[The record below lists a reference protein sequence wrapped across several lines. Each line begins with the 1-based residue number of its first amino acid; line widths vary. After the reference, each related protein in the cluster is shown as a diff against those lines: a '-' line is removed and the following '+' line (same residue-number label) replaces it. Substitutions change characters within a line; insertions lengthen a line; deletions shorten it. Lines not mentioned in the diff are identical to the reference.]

1 MPFDPNAA
9 ALAAPAGRRRGKR
22 WRYLLAGVAAL
33 ATGAYAFDDWIASLF
48 SSGTAD
54 AKPDIVVSNAEPFV
68 PPPAPAPSPPPPA
81 PPPKAEAPRA
91 EPAKAAPR
99 LPTRIA
105 WNDVQAKE
113 PDMPW
118 FHDGRR
124 PVLAKGCALRP
135 GASIIRASLLTRIE
149 SEVAGQAIAQV
160 SEDVYDADGVGRL
173 LIPAG
178 TRVVGLYKSESGLN
192 FDRARLDFAW
202 TEMTLPDGTQID
214 LGRADGAD
222 AGGAVGVGG
231 HVTTPW
237 GNVIAT
243 AALMSVFDFVA
254 TTPAV
259 ATDNQVLAAA
269 GMAVG
274 QNSAAVGREVTR
286 RALSFEPRISIPAGT
301 VVTILPRLT
310 VQICG

>member
-1 MPFDPNAA
+1 M
-9 ALAAPAGRRRGKR
+9 
-22 WRYLLAGVAAL
+22 
-33 ATGAYAFDDWIASLF
+33 
-48 SSGTAD
+48 
-54 AKPDIVVSNAEPFV
+54 
-68 PPPAPAPSPPPPA
+68 
-81 PPPKAEAPRA
+81 
-91 EPAKAAPR
+91 
-99 LPTRIA
+99 
-105 WNDVQAKE
+105 
-113 PDMPW
+113 
-118 FHDGRR
+118 
-124 PVLAKGCALRP
+124 
-135 GASIIRASLLTRIE
+135 
-149 SEVAGQAIAQV
+149 

-178 TRVVGLYKSESGLN
+178 TRVVGALQERERAGL
-192 FDRARLDFAW
+192 RPCRRLDFAW
-202 TEMTLPDGTQID
+202 TEMTLPDGTQLD

-231 HVTTPW
+231 DVTTPW
-237 GNVIAT
+237 GDVIAT

-310 VQICG
+310 VQKSAGDGRQHLRRDRELI